1 VEAVFKPDDERVS
14 SLLQNASFGLDL
26 SQLIFL
32 DEIRFVKN
40 FDSIELSIV
49 LLTSKDDLTEGS
61 LAQHSNDFE
70 VVFGEFFTIF
80 GDQSL
85 GLVGSFLDLHVL
97 LIKVLL
103 ELLGTKL
110 LRILRRTDCVLHVLS
125 FSESLQIN
133 LRSQPYFNWRL
144 LEFLPK
150 TDQIEQEIV
159 SVQGS
164 ESIIVFRR
172 HVENELTTSLRVSNV
187 GNFFKTDLSLD
198 FRAFKKIH
206 ELILQSPVTE
216 VDEPLVGDDELSDL
230 GPLPLIDLGKFPG
243 PHQCL

>member
-1 VEAVFKPDDERVS
+1 MLEEFSSLHKLHRKVHSRRRVEAVLEPDDERVS

-49 LLTSKDDLTEGS
+49 LLTSKDDLAEGS
-61 LAQHSNDFE
+61 LAQHSNDFK
-70 VVFGEFFTIF
+70 VVFGELFTIF

-85 GLVGSFLDLHVL
+85 SLVGSFLDFHVL

-133 LRSQPYFNWRL
+133 LWSQPYFN
-144 LEFLPK
+144 
-150 TDQIEQEIV
+150 
-159 SVQGS
+159 
-164 ESIIVFRR
+164 
-172 HVENELTTSLRVSNV
+172 
-187 GNFFKTDLSLD
+187 
-198 FRAFKKIH
+198 
-206 ELILQSPVTE
+206 
-216 VDEPLVGDDELSDL
+216 
-230 GPLPLIDLGKFPG
+230 
-243 PHQCL
+243 